1 MNRNEQKF
9 YHDVNRIADS
19 LESIAKSLQK
29 PNLPE
34 MPDSFFKT
42 DGQATYDASRNYSE
56 STLKDLIE
64 DGEEETNPFD
74 DIIDEVTERTGRL
87 QKINES
93 LDSFFSI
100 RKPLYSR
107 SMNLT
112 KLQKKSWR
120 DDGSPRWSYGEMT
133 QYMLHFVKENPGCTY
148 TDMNKF
154 YLCCIGGLTSYDSV
168 RDRGGSFPH
177 HYQSLVSMK
186 KRRFAEDVE
195 NHFELQNVMEQWIE
209 KEDDGTYK
217 YYERKRTL
225 PHQSYTSNPFAD
237 PKKKVKKAFVLD
249 FVESCGDE
257 GATYTDIIRYMY
269 EKETGLTYTTE
280 NRGWYSSYMSDGG
293 MWNQSRKGGW
303 INPTKS
309 HPNKW
314 IENRGGRYF
323 LNTHP
328 IKDC

>member
-19 LESIAKSLQK
+19 LESIAKSLQTPK
-29 PNLPE
+29 
-34 MPDSFFKT
+34 MPFSDGSFFNT
-42 DGQATYDASRNYSE
+42 SDSDSYNDSSE
-56 STLKDLIE
+56 PTKSTLKDLIE
-64 DGEEETNPFD
+64 DNLEDTNPFD
-74 DIIDEVTERTGRL
+74 DIIDEVTERTDRL
-87 QKINES
+87 QKINDS

-112 KLQKKSWR
+112 KLHR
-120 DDGSPRWSYGEMT
+120 RGELRRGEIT
-133 QYMLHFVKENPGCTY
+133 QLILKFVKENPNCTY

-154 YLCCIGGLTSYDSV
+154 YVCFIGGKMMYDPV
-168 RDRGGSFPH
+168 DDRGGSFSKH
-177 HYQSLVSMK
+177 LTSLTSMK
-186 KRRFAEDVE
+186 VRRFSEDVRE
-195 NHFELQNVMEQWIE
+195 DLDLQNVMEQWLE

-225 PHQSYTSNPFAD
+225 PHPSYNSNPFTN
-237 PKKKVKKAFVLD
+237 PEKKIKKDFVLD
-249 FVESCGDE
+249 FVASCGDD
-257 GATYTDIIRYMY
+257 GASYTDIIRYMY

-280 NRGWYSSYMSDGG
+280 NRGWYSSYFNNGG
-293 MWNQSRKGGW
+293 MWNPQKRGGW
-303 INPTKS
+303 INPTRS
-309 HPNKW
+309 HPNQW

>member
-9 YHDVNRIADS
+9 YFDINRIADA
-19 LESIAKSLQK
+19 LESIAKK
-29 PNLPE
+29 MNEEPKLPFG
-34 MPDSFFKT
+34 DGSFFTTKNM
-42 DGQATYDASRNYSE
+42 GSYDDSGE
-56 STLKDLIE
+56 STRSSLKDLIDE
-64 DGEEETNPFD
+64 GDELDEQLFDTPLSHEE
-74 DIIDEVTERTGRL
+74 RM
-87 QKINES
+87 QKINDS
-93 LDSFFSI
+93 LDSFLSI

-107 SMNLT
+107 SMNLS

-120 DDGSPRWSYGEMT
+120 VDGSPRWSYGEIT
-133 QYMLHFVKENPGCTY
+133 QYMLCFVKENPGCTY

-154 YLCCIGGLTSYDSV
+154 YLCFIGGLENYDPV

-186 KRRFAEDVE
+186 KRRFSKEVE

-237 PKKKVKKAFVLD
+237 PKKKIKKDYVLD
-249 FVESCGDE
+249 FVASCGDD
-257 GATYTDIIRYMY
+257 GASYTDIIRYMY

-280 NRGWYSSYMSDGG
+280 NRGWYSSYFNNGG
-293 MWNQSRKGGW
+293 MWNPEKRGGW

-309 HPNKW
+309 HPNQW